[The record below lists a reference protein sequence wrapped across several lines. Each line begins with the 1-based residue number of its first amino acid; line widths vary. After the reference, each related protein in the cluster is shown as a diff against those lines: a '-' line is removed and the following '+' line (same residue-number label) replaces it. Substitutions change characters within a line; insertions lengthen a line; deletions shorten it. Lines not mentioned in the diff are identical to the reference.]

1 MSTAPMNY
9 MVNSGLVNMSIQR
22 SQVEQFTNS
31 TVDLE
36 LVIGAMNFIALL
48 LHTVLTQQADDSK
61 VDR

>member
-1 MSTAPMNY
+1 M
-9 MVNSGLVNMSIQR
+9 NMSIQR